1 MHPPEL
7 RDEEP
12 PDDAVVVIRGGLH
25 SLDAE
30 KVIEVCEDS
39 FVDFGF
45 YGLSVFAALD
55 GDVEALCRRLER
67 LRSPGTIW
75 VASCGELRAAGF
87 TLAATDA
94 SPHFD
99 VVLPSLAP
107 DIVEA
112 VQGLL
117 PSPNQPGQEAVRRS
131 PWSVS

>member
-1 MHPPEL
+1 MTAPEI

-25 SLDAE
+25 SLDVE

-55 GDVEALCRRLER
+55 GDVEALCLRLER
-67 LRSPGTIW
+67 LRSPGVVW
-75 VASCGELRAAGF
+75 VANCGTLRAAGF
-87 TLAATDA
+87 ELVATDA

-99 VVLPSLAP
+99 VVLPSLDR
-107 DIVEA
+107 DIVNSVRACFEA
-112 VQGLL
+112 RDN
-117 PSPNQPGQEAVRRS
+117 PARKR
-131 PWSVS
+131 